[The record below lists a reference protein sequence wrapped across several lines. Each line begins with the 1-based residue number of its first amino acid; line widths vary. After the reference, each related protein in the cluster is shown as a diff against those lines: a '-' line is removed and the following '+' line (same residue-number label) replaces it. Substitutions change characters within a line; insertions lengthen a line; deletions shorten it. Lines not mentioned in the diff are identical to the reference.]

1 MSNRLTGKVA
11 VVTGAGSERG
21 IGKET
26 AKALAAEG
34 AKVVVNDF
42 GKDPDGTMGAD
53 RVVKEITEAGGTAV
67 ANYDSVASMEG
78 GYNIIQTAIDSFGR
92 IDILV
97 NTAGNFI
104 SAPTVDMTEEQWDA
118 TMAVH
123 SKGLF
128 ACTQAALKHMIPQ
141 KSGRIINF
149 TSIAAYS
156 PDLGP
161 APAIA
166 YCAAKAGVLG
176 FTKILSHE
184 MAPYNITSNSIQPV
198 ASTMLFNMG
207 PMGPKPEFVASVVAY
222 LATDEAKDITGQ
234 IICVMG
240 GNITVYAPPLGN
252 SGAHYAHK
260 AGMWTM
266 DELIEIMPTLAGVPR
281 RGPGGP
287 PPGGPGGPPPGGPG
301 GPPPAGGLPPKK

>member
-1 MSNRLTGKVA
+1 MAGKLTGKVA
-11 VVTGAGSERG
+11 VVTGAGSQRG

-26 AKALAAEG
+26 AKAMAAED
-34 AKVVVNDF
+34 AKLVVNDF

-53 RVVKEITEAGGTAV
+53 RVVNEIKEAGGTAV
-67 ANYDSVASMEG
+67 ANYDSVASMIG
-78 GYNIIQTAIDSFGR
+78 GQNIIQTAIDNFGR

-104 SAPTVDMTEEQWDA
+104 SAPTVEMKEEQWDA
-118 TMAVH
+118 IIAVH
-123 SKGLF
+123 LKGLF

-161 APAIA
+161 SPAVA
-166 YCAAKAGVLG
+166 YCAAKGGVMG
-176 FTKILSHE
+176 FTRVLSWE
-184 MAPYNITSNSIQPV
+184 MLPYGITVNSIQPV

-222 LATDEAKDITGQ
+222 LATDESQKITGQ
-234 IICVMG
+234 IIGVNA
-240 GNITVYAPPLGN
+240 GNITVYAPPMGDG
-252 SGAHYAHK
+252 GAHRSAHK

-266 DELIEIMPTLAGVPR
+266 DELIQVMPIVAGIPVPR
-281 RGPGGP
+281 P
-287 PPGGPGGPPPGGPG
+287 GPG
-301 GPPPAGGLPPKK
+301 GPPPAGGPPPNR